1 MITCCQKKGGE
12 TVPHWG
18 QGEALAE
25 RKDTGDKANYGVL
38 F

>member
-1 MITCCQKKGGE
+1 MLSKKRRRDL
-12 TVPHWG
+12 VPHWG

-25 RKDTGDKANYGVL
+25 RKDTGDKAIYGVL